1 MRRAVLLMTLPL
13 LMAPS
18 GVTTQERPLRLGPSQ
33 RVRPVPEGDTVR
45 VWAPHFGLKKTKV
58 TVLGWADSTVLFEG
72 LRLPPDRLTIPFG
85 GVTRLDV
92 LRGKKSKGLG
102 ILRGAAL
109 GAGIG
114 DVAGILI
121 GIAAV
126 SGCTEAFCKLD
137 VLYYAAGGMLFG
149 AAVGAAVGSAYP
161 PDRWVRVDLPVEA
174 GFPPYRTPFHET
186 FAFKLLWV
194 VGTSIAMV
202 VIIN

>member
-45 VWAPHFGLKKTKV
+45 VWAPDFGLKKTKV

-72 LRLPPDRLTIPFG
+72 LRLPPDSLTIPFG

-102 ILRGAAL
+102 ILRGA
-109 GAGIG
+109 GIG
-114 DVAGILI
+114 GGIGVLAGLLI
-121 GIAAV
+121 GEVAV
-126 SGCTEAFCKLD
+126 SGCTEAFCELD
-137 VLYYAAGGMLFG
+137 ALNYMFGWMLLGAG
-149 AAVGAAVGSAYP
+149 VGAGVGASYP
-161 PDRWVRVDLPVEA
+161 PDRWVRVDLPVQA
-174 GFPPYRTPFHET
+174 GFPSYRTPFHET
-186 FAFKLLWV
+186 FVFKLLST
-194 VGTSIAMV
+194 GLSIALLA
-202 VIIN
+202 IIN